1 MVDCGEDEMEP
12 SDDSEHHER
21 QDRGR
26 HGMAREDDEE
36 NNEEEY
42 D

>member
-1 MVDCGEDEMEP
+1 MEQ

-36 NNEEEY
+36 TMKTRRVNEEEY